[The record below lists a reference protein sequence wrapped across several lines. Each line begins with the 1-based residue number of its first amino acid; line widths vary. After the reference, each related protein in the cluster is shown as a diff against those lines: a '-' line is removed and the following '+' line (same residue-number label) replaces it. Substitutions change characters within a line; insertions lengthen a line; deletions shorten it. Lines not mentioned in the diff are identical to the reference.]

1 MKNIKNVF
9 LRLFFCI
16 RCHGKKHPVRST
28 ILKESLHFV
37 HSLFQLDMH
46 RRKQDEIEK
55 LEAEEARERA
65 KKLEEWVRG
74 LFTFAIMLN
83 MYIWM

>member
-1 MKNIKNVF
+1 
-9 LRLFFCI
+9 
-16 RCHGKKHPVRST
+16 
-28 ILKESLHFV
+28 
-37 HSLFQLDMH
+37 MH